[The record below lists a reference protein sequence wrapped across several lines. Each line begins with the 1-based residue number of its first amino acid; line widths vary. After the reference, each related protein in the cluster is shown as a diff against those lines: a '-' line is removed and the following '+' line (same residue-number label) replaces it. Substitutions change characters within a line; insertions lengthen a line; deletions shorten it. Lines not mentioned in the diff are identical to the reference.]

1 MKKIIAFLM
10 LTVMVCGFLCAC
22 NIVKSPDK
30 YEVGGDK
37 ITSITKVVGDRKVKS
52 VKTQN
57 QLVKY
62 IYKQV
67 SDTAGDVE
75 KYVEYLVSNEGFDAN
90 VRYNNLDTAGDI
102 TLTKPSP
109 SDSSCTL
116 KVRITWDD
124 SEYTVVAE
132 REKSLE

>member
-1 MKKIIAFLM
+1 M